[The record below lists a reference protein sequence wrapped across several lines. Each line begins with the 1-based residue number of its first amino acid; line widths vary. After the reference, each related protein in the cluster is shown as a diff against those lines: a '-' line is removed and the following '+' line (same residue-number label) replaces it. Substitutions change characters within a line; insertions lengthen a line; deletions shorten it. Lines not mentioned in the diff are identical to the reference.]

1 MIQIDNKYMIVK
13 NEDWILFLIW
23 KDSTSFF
30 DDNLFKESALQFH
43 TIVEKLQ
50 SKKILVDMRK
60 FNFILTHEVINW
72 RKENIITLYNKL
84 KVEKFAFI
92 SEKPSVKQDDPNNTF
107 LTKEFKNEDDAINW
121 LNN

>member
-1 MIQIDNKYMIVK
+1 MQALIDNKYMTVK

-30 DDNLFKESALQFH
+30 DDELFKESALKFH
-43 TIVEKLQ
+43 SVVNKLK

-60 FNFILTHEVINW
+60 FSFILTPEIINW
-72 RKENIITLYNKL
+72 RKENIITLYNKI

-92 SEKPSVKQDDPNNTF
+92 SDKPSVKQDDPNNTF
-107 LTKEFKNEDDAINW
+107 ITCEFKSEIDAINW
-121 LNN
+121 LR